1 MAVSGILSRGWLA
14 WVAVLLIAPAAGALD
29 ITGVSI
35 TTVGANTADNLTNTG
50 NPRSQVDSN
59 TSITLAASGPVA
71 DTIGSSLSF
80 QTQYA
85 WLVGADRDGPGGGTV
100 NLNATAEYQITF
112 TVDNPTGA
120 NYRID
125 IDQLRVGAL
134 TVFDD
139 DATGGATGSATLGA
153 STGSVDGFVNG
164 TLALATLG
172 TFSQGTTGTS
182 AFSQSGTTLSI
193 TDSALSRTF
202 TLNFTWTGNA
212 TSTKDEAAIRMGI
225 QGGLTGPTTA
235 DDYPG
240 VGTRTIGSDGHFVT
254 VGATII
260 AVPEPAPAALI
271 SLGLVALALRGR
283 RERR

>member
-1 MAVSGILSRGWLA
+1 MRNSVRGWVGLLA
-14 WVAVLLIAPAAGALD
+14 ALMLPPAAGALN
-29 ITGVSI
+29 ITGVAI
-35 TTVGANTADNLTNTG
+35 TAVGANTADNLTNTG

-59 TSITLAASGPVA
+59 TAITIAPSGPVA

-85 WLVGADRDGPGGGTV
+85 WLVGADREGPGVATV
-100 NLNATAEYQITF
+100 NLTATAEYQITF
-112 TVDNPTGA
+112 TVANPTGA
-120 NYRID
+120 TYRID

-134 TVFDD
+134 TVIDD
-139 DATGGATGSATLGA
+139 DATGGALGSATLNA
-153 STGSVDGFVNG
+153 STGSVDGIVNG
-164 TLALATLG
+164 TLALAAIG
-172 TFSQGTTGTS
+172 TFSQGTTGSS
-182 AFSQSGTTLSI
+182 AFSQTGTTLSI

-240 VGTRTIGSDGHFVT
+240 NGGRTIGADGHFVT
-254 VGATII
+254 VGTTII
-260 AVPEPAPAALI
+260 SAPEPAPAALVA
-271 SLGLVALALRGR
+271 LGLVALALRAR
-283 RERR
+283 RTRE